1 MTIKEIQTIARFV
14 GVKNISKWSKSS
26 LISRTSCMIHR
37 AFDDIKAA
45 PLKMTRE
52 DFMKIINLDDTE
64 DLRLVLES
72 LDYSSDLSRED
83 YIKICEVFPLR

>member
-1 MTIKEIQTIARFV
+1 
-14 GVKNISKWSKSS
+14 
-26 LISRTSCMIHR
+26 MIHR

-45 PLKMTRE
+45 ALKMTRE
-52 DFMKIINLDDTE
+52 DFMKIVNLDDTE

-72 LDYSSDLSRED
+72 LDYSSDLSGED